1 MPTLKILVGYHKPAK
16 LYKSEEFV
24 PIHLGRALAT
34 SMSKDGKMSQEDY
47 QWLLDNMIGD
57 DTGDNI
63 SDLNR
68 YFCELTG
75 IYWAWKNYDKLGNP
89 DYIGFMHYRR
99 PFSSETLANY
109 ADYDIT
115 ACMENVKKTIKTQFV
130 ASHGQ
135 VSYDVLCSVLS
146 KQDKTD
152 FENYINRTTGY
163 FYNMFIMKK
172 DIFFKYCEWLFE
184 ILFKFHKKTDYH
196 HLSFYNLRMPG
207 YVAERLTGCFISHSD
222 YELNPCRVKLKDEPA
237 RRCVTPRF
245 ADKSI
250 NVCFASDDKYAP
262 YLAVAIQSIQANN
275 KSNSNYDICVLD
287 NNISLAN
294 KKKILSLSQ
303 DNFSIRFIDINP
315 FLEDIDINIFSLNA
329 HFTIATYFRFFIP
342 QIFKNY
348 EKIIYLDCDIA
359 VLHDLAE
366 LFNLN
371 LSGKA
376 LAAVLDTEM
385 QREAFIGEDDYLCQI
400 LNMKHPEKYIQA
412 GVLVLD
418 IDKLQKMDFTNKC
431 LQRLQKIKNPKYL
444 DQCVL
449 NSLFDGDIAILA
461 PNWNVEWHIPYFV
474 KDLDRQLGEEDYA
487 TYIQSRQSPYILH
500 YCGAV
505 KPWLKNK
512 LEFADIW
519 WVYARQTPFYED
531 FMISLWQKIE
541 KQRKILRKIHFKYI
555 SYSLLAIITFGK
567 LRKRYKNKKKK
578 LKEEIDEIKQLLKE
592 RQ

>member
-34 SMSKDGKMSQEDY
+34 SRYKDGVMSQEDY
-47 QWLLDNMIGD
+47 QWMLDNMIGD

-99 PFSSETLANY
+99 PFSAETLANY

-115 ACMENVKKTIKTQFV
+115 ACLEKGKKSIKTQFV
-130 ASHGQ
+130 ESHGQ
-135 VSYDVLCSVLS
+135 ASYDSLCSVLL

-152 FENYINRTTGY
+152 FENYMNGTTGY

-184 ILFKFHKKTDYH
+184 ILFALHKKTDYH
-196 HLSFYNLRMPG
+196 RLSFYNQRMPG
-207 YVAERLTGCFISHSD
+207 YVAERLTGCFISRSD
-222 YELNPCRVKLKDEPA
+222 YKVNPCRVKLKDEPA

-245 ADKSI
+245 DDKSI
-250 NVCFASDDKYAP
+250 NVCFASDDNYAP
-262 YLAVAIQSIQANN
+262 YLAVVIQSIKVNN

-294 KKKILSLSQ
+294 KKKILSLCQ

-342 QIFKNY
+342 QIFKKY
-348 EKIIYLDCDIA
+348 EKIIYLDCDI
-359 VLHDLAE
+359 VVHHDLAE
-366 LFNLN
+366 LFNQN

-376 LAAVLDTEM
+376 LAAALDTEM
-385 QREAFIGEDDYLCQI
+385 QREAFIGDDDYTHQI
-400 LNMKHPEKYIQA
+400 LNMKHPEKYLQA

-418 IDKLQKMDFTNKC
+418 INKLQKMDFTNKC
-431 LQRLQKIKNPKYL
+431 LQRLQEIKNPKYL

-474 KDLDRQLGEEDYA
+474 KDLDRQLGEEDYV

-505 KPWLKNK
+505 KPWLKNN

-519 WVYARQTPFYED
+519 WAYARQTPFYED
-531 FMISLWQKIE
+531 FMISLWLEIE
-541 KQRKILRKIHFKYI
+541 KQRKILRKMRVKYMR
-555 SYSLLAIITFGK
+555 YSLLTKITFGK

-578 LKEEIDEIKQLLKE
+578 LKAKIEEIKQLLKE
-592 RQ
+592 K